1 MATDNGERVLDD
13 LIMLG
18 YEIELA
24 DNGALTATKEAQQ
37 TLHGKAQH
45 GGIEWTDRS
54 LIYHVTEQAYIERV
68 RRRIAAGRAGA

>member
-24 DNGALTATKEAQQ
+24 DDGKITATKEAQR

-45 GGIEWTDRS
+45 SGIEWSDRS
-54 LIYHVTEQAYIERV
+54 LVYHITEQAYLEKL
-68 RRRIAAGRAGA
+68 RRRIAAGPA